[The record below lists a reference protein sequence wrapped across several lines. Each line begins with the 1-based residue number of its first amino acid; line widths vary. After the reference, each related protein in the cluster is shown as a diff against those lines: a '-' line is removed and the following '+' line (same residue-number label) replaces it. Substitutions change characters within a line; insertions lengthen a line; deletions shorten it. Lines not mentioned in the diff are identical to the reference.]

1 MVRRRLCGTLFQIN
15 VVLKISFYKKGM
27 SSVFA
32 NDLLWIFVCLRSNTT
47 LSSFHEFPNLAYAY
61 RGNSTLRFI
70 NWNVYLVHNEI
81 HPVITKLMVFS
92 GTVSKFV
99 ATEIRPD
106 QVLVFFVWHKSS
118 LNQFCFFFFHFEG
131 QWFQRSQSSHEPYL
145 CITWYQR
152 QTSADLWRESVGCFH
167 LRLGT
172 ETTEDFEKDLHLPR
186 NILRRLIFLRNW
198 NSVWRRYYLEA
209 QRPGRMERGR
219 QRLDWKLYE
228 KVWFSP
234 TVLVRFQLLDTS
246 IFFKD
251 LSKAN

>member
-1 MVRRRLCGTLFQIN
+1 
-15 VVLKISFYKKGM
+15 M

-32 NDLLWIFVCLRSNTT
+32 NDLLWIFVCLRSNTINPF
-47 LSSFHEFPNLAYAY
+47 LLPWVSQFPDLAYAY

-81 HPVITKLMVFS
+81 HPVITKLMGFS
-92 GTVSKFV
+92 GTKQICSHGNKAGSGSCVLCV
-99 ATEIRPD
+99 AQI
-106 QVLVFFVWHKSS
+106 VFKSM
-118 LNQFCFFFFHFEG
+118 LLFFFHFEG

-172 ETTEDFEKDLHLPR
+172 ETTDDFEKDLHLPR

-209 QRPGRMERGR
+209 QRPGRVERGR

-234 TVLVRFQLLDTS
+234 TVLLRFQLLDTS
-246 IFFKD
+246 TFFKD